1 LKERFKILVVTEE
14 NLEIEDLAKTRRR
27 VVS

>member
-1 LKERFKILVVTEE
+1 LKERFKILIVTEE
-14 NLEIEDLAKTRRR
+14 NLKIEDLAKKKRG

>member
-1 LKERFKILVVTEE
+1 LKGRFKILIAAEE

>member
-1 LKERFKILVVTEE
+1 LKERFKILIVTEE
-14 NLEIEDLAKTRRR
+14 NLKIEDLAKKRRR

>member
-1 LKERFKILVVTEE
+1 LKERFKILIVTEE
-14 NLEIEDLAKTRRR
+14 NLKIEDLAKKKRR

>member
-1 LKERFKILVVTEE
+1 LKERFKILIVTEE